1 VLRSRDPERAAIDR
15 VLDSARAGRG
25 GGLILRGEAG
35 IGKSALL
42 ADARERAGG
51 MRVLHATCV
60 EAESTLAYATLHQ
73 LVRPI
78 LACAS
83 ELPQPQQRALRIA
96 LGLEVGTS
104 PDRFLI
110 SLAALT
116 LLSEAA
122 TQQPLLCIVDDV
134 HWADE
139 PSREIV
145 AFVARRVESE
155 PIALLTSV
163 RDGEGRD
170 LEAAGM
176 RILDVARLARE
187 QTSALVDE
195 RWGTALVPSV
205 RDAVVTAADGIPLA
219 AIELPG
225 MLTAD
230 QRAGREPQHFPEVG
244 RKFPIRAHPP
254 GPLRRRP
261 PHYVVSAPV

>member
-1 VLRSRDPERAAIDR
+1 MLRWRDPERAAIDR

-122 TQQPLLCIVDDV
+122 TQQPLLCIDG
-134 HWADE
+134 
-139 PSREIV
+139 R
-145 AFVARRVESE
+145 
-155 PIALLTSV
+155 TV
-163 RDGEGRD
+163 RGR
-170 LEAAGM
+170 
-176 RILDVARLARE
+176 
-187 QTSALVDE
+187 
-195 RWGTALVPSV
+195 
-205 RDAVVTAADGIPLA
+205 
-219 AIELPG
+219 
-225 MLTAD
+225 
-230 QRAGREPQHFPEVG
+230 HFT
-244 RKFPIRAHPP
+244 
-254 GPLRRRP
+254 
-261 PHYVVSAPV
+261 